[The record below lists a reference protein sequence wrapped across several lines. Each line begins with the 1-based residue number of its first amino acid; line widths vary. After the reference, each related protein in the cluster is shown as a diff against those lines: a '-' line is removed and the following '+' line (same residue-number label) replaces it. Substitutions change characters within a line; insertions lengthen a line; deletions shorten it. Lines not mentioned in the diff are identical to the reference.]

1 MLLGVL
7 EKERTE
13 SGVHGGMDS
22 ELWKFSKPL
31 RYTRA
36 CDQTSPRAAALV
48 KDEQPGRELGED
60 FLIVEFAQTWALESP
75 LLGTSGP
82 GEKSASI
89 FYECGGGHSVGMT

>member
-13 SGVHGGMDS
+13 SGVPGGMGS
-22 ELWKFSKPL
+22 GLRKLSKPL

-36 CDQTSPRAAALV
+36 CDQTSPRAAAPV

-60 FLIVEFAQTWALESP
+60 FLMVEFAQTWVLESP
-75 LLGTSGP
+75 LLGTSGQGRNRP
-82 GEKSASI
+82 ASSM
-89 FYECGGGHSVGMT
+89 SVEVGTAWG